1 MTQTLSFRAETSLAE
16 ELDAAAAEA
25 GVPRSDL
32 LNQAVRE
39 YLYRL
44 RCERDAERYAHQPL
58 TPAETTAW
66 PNEAWPDDDTDWTE
80 VFGE

>member
-1 MTQTLSFRAETSLAE
+1 MTTTLSFRADPALAE

-32 LNQAVRE
+32 LNRAVRE
-39 YLYRL
+39 FLYRR
-44 RCERDAERYAHQPL
+44 RCERDAERYAAQPL
-58 TPAETTAW
+58 TPAETAVW

-80 VFGE
+80 VFGQ